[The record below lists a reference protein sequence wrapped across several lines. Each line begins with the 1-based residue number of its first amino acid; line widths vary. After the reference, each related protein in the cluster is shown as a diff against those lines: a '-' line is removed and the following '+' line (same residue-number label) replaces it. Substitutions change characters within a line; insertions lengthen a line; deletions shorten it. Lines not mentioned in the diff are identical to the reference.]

1 MSGQTDLDRWLSIG
15 DLDELL
21 REIDRRCDK
30 NDWNGV
36 QVVGE
41 RARKAIERGHQLWPA
56 ASYAEYRIALD
67 APADSAAMA
76 ITDQSGYL
84 APGPLTEVIAQKHKW
99 TDLSPHLPAS
109 AKRALVAQERTTRG
123 ENVPDADCGDEIP
136 GVLSNWEP
144 GYTLATYSDTG
155 VTDDAPD
162 AHPATT
168 AAPPAESGVESPQAW
183 DASAAL
189 HAAVAHWSTK
199 SDGTV
204 RSLGVAGTTA
214 NALGSL
220 GLGQLLW
227 RESTVTEYAEIL
239 GWAAASGGSQGR
251 RRGAASGRFEVWW
264 TLAVLTAAEDD
275 WPVDP
280 GIEAE
285 RLIFGVW
292 AEPAPTAGWE
302 CRLTVEDPDDGLAWV
317 LDATDRSE

>member
-1 MSGQTDLDRWLSIG
+1 MSGPTDLDRWLSIG

-21 REIDRRCDK
+21 REIDRCCDAH
-30 NDWNGV
+30 DWNGV

-67 APADSAAMA
+67 APPAAA
-76 ITDQSGYL
+76 AKVITDHSGYL
-84 APGPLTEVIAQKHKW
+84 APGPLTEVIAQNHRW
-99 TDLSPHLPAS
+99 TDLSSHLPTS
-109 AKRALVAQERTTRG
+109 AKRALVAQERALRG
-123 ENVPDADCGDEIP
+123 EIVPDADCGGEIP
-136 GVLSNWEP
+136 GVLANWEP
-144 GYTLATYSDTG
+144 GYALATYSDTG
-155 VTDDAPD
+155 VSDDAPD
-162 AHPATT
+162 RNPITTT
-168 AAPPAESGVESPQAW
+168 APLAEPGVESPQAW
-183 DASAAL
+183 EASAAL
-189 HAAVAHWSTK
+189 HSAVAHWSAK
-199 SDGTV
+199 SDGIV
-204 RSLGVAGTTA
+204 RSIGVDGTTA

-239 GWAAASGGSQGR
+239 AWAASSGGSQGR

-264 TLAVLTAAEDD
+264 TLAVLTATEDD

-285 RLIFGVW
+285 RLVFGVW
-292 AEPAPTAGWE
+292 AESAPAPGWE

-317 LDATDRSE
+317 LDATDRSK